1 MRIGIDLTWLKPQK
15 SGGVE
20 AYAKNLLDGF
30 AKLEDEN
37 EYVLLL
43 AKDNSEYLSQYF
55 QDEKFTKIICNTNA
69 LKVKS
74 HLIWQ
79 NLCEYSVLKR
89 NHINFCFFPVYEMP
103 IYRCK
108 KIKNVTT
115 IHDIQAY
122 HYPEYF
128 SKLEN
133 IWFRFAWQRAVKCS
147 DRIVAITNYTKKDLM
162 DHFDHQDN
170 IVAIHNPVTL
180 DTTEIEDFEKLKKQY
195 HIKEN
200 EYYYTVSSMYKHK
213 NLITIIEAL
222 QEIKRKNYF
231 IPQKLVISGVGGPNK
246 EKLMEIIK
254 EKNLEENIVITNF
267 VSDKERNALIQN
279 CNVFLFPSIFEG
291 FGMPPIEAMQLG
303 ARVITTR
310 RTSLPEVTK
319 EKCNY
324 VENPLE
330 MHDWID
336 EIQKVQYQK
345 PEIISFDEYENTKI
359 ARQYLDLFYQVNKE
373 SDYNGKK

>member
-37 EYVLLL
+37 EYVLFL
-43 AKDNSEYLSQYF
+43 AKDNSKYLSDYF
-55 QDEKFTKIICNTNA
+55 QDKKFTKITCHTRA

-74 HLIWQ
+74 HLLWQ
-79 NLCEYSVLKR
+79 NLCQYRVLKR
-89 NHINFCFFPVYEMP
+89 NHIDFCFFPVYEMP
-103 IYRCK
+103 IYSCN

-133 IWFRFAWQRAVKCS
+133 IWFRFAWKRAVKCS
-147 DRIVAITNYTKKDLM
+147 NKIVAITNYTKKDLIY
-162 DHFDHQDN
+162 HFGHQDN
-170 IVAIHNPVTL
+170 IVTIHNPVTL
-180 DTTEIEDFEKLKKQY
+180 DTSEIEDFDKIKKQY
-195 HIKEN
+195 DIKEN

-246 EKLMEIIK
+246 EKLMEMIK
-254 EKNLEENIVITNF
+254 EKELEDNIIITNF

-319 EKCNY
+319 ERCNY
-324 VENPLE
+324 VENALE
-330 MHDWID
+330 KHDWID
-336 EIQKVQYQK
+336 EIQKIQYQK
-345 PEIISFDEYENTKI
+345 PEKIRFEEYENTKI
-359 ARQYLDLFYQVNKE
+359 ARQYLDLFYEINRE

>member
-1 MRIGIDLTWLKPQK
+1 MKIGIDLTWLKPQK

-43 AKDNSEYLSQYF
+43 AKDNSEYLSEYF
-55 QDEKFTKIICNTNA
+55 QDEKFTKIICRTKAFN
-69 LKVKS
+69 VKR

-79 NLCEYSVLKR
+79 NLFEYSVLKR
-89 NHINFCFFPVYEMP
+89 NHIKFCFFPVYEMP
-103 IYRCK
+103 IYSCRG
-108 KIKNVTT
+108 IKNVTT

-122 HYPEYF
+122 HFPKYF

-133 IWFRFAWQRAVKCS
+133 IWFYFAWKRAVKCS
-147 DRIVAITNYTKKDLM
+147 NRIVAITNYTKQDIM
-162 DHFDHQDN
+162 DHFDHHN
-170 IVAIHNPVTL
+170 NVVAIHNPVTL
-180 DTTEIEDFEKLKKQY
+180 DTRDIEDFDKLKEKY
-195 HIKEN
+195 PIKEN

-222 QEIKRKNYF
+222 EEIKRKNYF

-254 EKNLEENIVITNF
+254 EKNLEENVIITNF
-267 VSDKERNALIQN
+267 VSDGERNALIQN

-310 RTSLPEVTK
+310 CTSLPEVTK
-319 EKCNY
+319 GKCNY
-324 VENPLE
+324 VVNALE
-330 MHDWID
+330 KHDWID
-336 EIQKVQYQK
+336 EIQKAQYEK
-345 PEIISFDEYENTKI
+345 PEKISFDEYENTKI
-359 ARQYLDLFYQVNKE
+359 ARQYLDLFYQVNEE
-373 SDYNGKK
+373 SDRNGKK